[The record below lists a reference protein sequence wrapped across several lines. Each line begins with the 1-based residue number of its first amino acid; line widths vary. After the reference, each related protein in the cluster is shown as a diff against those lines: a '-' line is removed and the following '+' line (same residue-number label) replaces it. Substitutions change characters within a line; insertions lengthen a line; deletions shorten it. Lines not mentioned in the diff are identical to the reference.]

1 MIGNGSWDKSKH
13 GTEDH
18 VSKDASTFDPIGNIN
33 QYFLI

>member
-13 GTEDH
+13 GTED